1 MRHLVFLVWSTFVGE
16 VWTTIMVRVDVLI
29 YGGGIAGLWT
39 LALLRHAGY
48 CALLLENSG
57 LGAGQTIQSQ
67 GIIHGGLKYTI
78 PGVSDL
84 ASAKAI
90 RKMPARWK
98 RNLEGLDV
106 PDLSAATVH
115 SRECLFWIPSGSR
128 LGIKEKMSQI
138 GLRLLQAKP
147 REVPKAA
154 WPSILSASTK
164 VYAAPEPVLDT
175 GSLLSALA
183 TANSGWIRL
192 YEKGWPLVEAKVTV
206 LTAGRGNADL
216 LQRFGHDPD
225 MMQLRPL
232 CMVLLK
238 GALPRIYGHCGEGGK
253 TALTITS
260 HPWQGQIVWQIG
272 GEIAERFANE
282 TDYVRVQQGA
292 SEILKSHFPDLDM
305 RGLQIGAYPA
315 FRAEARKSQGR
326 RPSGVQVKELAP
338 NLIVAWPTKLA
349 LAPVLA
355 EEILSM
361 VSKTTRPSG
370 TAGVA
375 PPDLPV
381 PPVAPYPWEHAQW
394 FSAS

>member
-1 MRHLVFLVWSTFVGE
+1 MDQ
-16 VWTTIMVRVDVLI
+16 VDVLI

-48 CALLLENSG
+48 CALLLENG
-57 LGAGQTIQSQ
+57 ALGAGQTIQSQ
-67 GIIHGGLKYTI
+67 GIIHGGFKYAI

-90 RKMPARWK
+90 REMPARWK
-98 RNLEGLDV
+98 RSLEGLDT
-106 PDLSAATVH
+106 PDLSPSTVH

-128 LGIKEKMSQI
+128 LGVKKVIGQV
-138 GLRLLQAKP
+138 GLRLLHAKP
-147 REVPKAA
+147 REIPKAA
-154 WPSILSASTK
+154 WPDILSASTRIF
-164 VYAAPEPVLDT
+164 AAPEPVLDT
-175 GSLLSALA
+175 GSLLRAIA
-183 TANSGWIRL
+183 NANSGWVRL
-192 YEKGWPLVEAKVTV
+192 YGKGQLLVDAKVTV

-216 LQRFGHDPD
+216 LQRFGHEPNI
-225 MMQLRPL
+225 MQLRPL
-232 CMVLLK
+232 CMILLK
-238 GALPRIYGHCGEGGK
+238 GALPRIYGHCVEGGR

-260 HPWQGQIVWQIG
+260 HPWRGQIVWQIG

-282 TDYVRVQQGA
+282 TDYVRVRQGA
-292 SEILKSHFPDLDM
+292 MKTLNSHFPGLDA
-305 RGLQIGAYPA
+305 RELQIAIYRA
-315 FRAEARKSQGR
+315 ERAEARTKHWR
-326 RPSGVQVKELAP
+326 RPSGAHVIPLAP

-355 EEILSM
+355 EEILSL

-370 TAGVA
+370 AGDVVL
-375 PPDLPV
+375 PDLPV

>member
-1 MRHLVFLVWSTFVGE
+1 
-16 VWTTIMVRVDVLI
+16 MVQIDVLI

-48 CALLLENSG
+48 SAMLLENSA
-57 LGAGQTIQSQ
+57 LGSGQTIQSQ
-67 GIIHGGLKYTI
+67 GIIHGGLKYAL
-78 PGVSDL
+78 PGVGDR

-90 RKMPARWK
+90 REMPARWE
-98 RNLEGLDV
+98 RSLEGLDT
-106 PDLSAATVH
+106 PDLSTATVH

-128 LGIKEKMSQI
+128 LGIKKLVSQI
-138 GLRLLQAKP
+138 GLQLLRAKP
-147 REVPKAA
+147 REVPKAE
-154 WPSILSASTK
+154 WPNILSTSSK

-183 TANSGWIRL
+183 TANSGWVKL
-192 YEKGWPLVEAKVTV
+192 YEKNWPLVDAKVTV
-206 LTAGRGNADL
+206 LTAGSGNADL
-216 LQRFGHDPD
+216 LQRFGHDPNI
-225 MMQLRPL
+225 MQLRPL
-232 CMVLLK
+232 CMILLK
-238 GALPRIYGHCGEGGK
+238 GALPRIYGHCVEGGK

-282 TDYVRVQQGA
+282 TDYVRVRQGA
-292 SEILKSHFPDLDM
+292 VETLKSHFHSLDM
-305 RGLQIGAYPA
+305 HGLQVATYSA
-315 FRAEARKSQGR
+315 LRAEAQKSQGR
-326 RPSGVQVKELAP
+326 RPSGVHVKELTP

-355 EEILSM
+355 EEILRM

-370 TAGVA
+370 AGDMT

-381 PPVAPYPWEHAQW
+381 PPIAPYPWEHAQW